1 MSNYFNLIPNFK
13 YVSRL
18 PNAKISDFITVKNL
32 FKRVFIR
39 EDIYQ
44 NLTFFNKYSIVG
56 DDRPDNVAAQVYQDS
71 TLDWLILLTNNIV
84 NIANEWPLGQQE
96 FNRYLLDKYNDD
108 YDKIYNGIHH
118 YETIEVKDS
127 NDVIIIP
134 EGLEVSEDFSTTY
147 YDYFIGGLTTANNI
161 TRPITNFQ
169 YEENLENK
177 KREIFILK
185 PEYISVVLDDIDDL
199 MAYKKGSTE
208 YVDETLKQAENIRL
222 FQ

>member
-1 MSNYFNLIPNFK
+1 MSNYFNLVPDFE

-18 PNAKISDFITVKNL
+18 PDAKISDYITVKNL
-32 FKRVFIR
+32 FKRVFLR

-44 NLTFFNKYSIVG
+44 NLTFFKKYSVVG
-56 DDRPDNVAAQVYQDS
+56 DDRPDNVASQVYEDS
-71 TLDWLILLTNNIV
+71 TLDWLVLLANNIV
-84 NIANEWPLGQQE
+84 NVQNEWPLPQE
-96 FNRYLLDKYNDD
+96 DFNRHLLDTYNDD
-108 YDKIYNGIHH
+108 YDKIYNEVHH

-127 NDVIIIP
+127 NNVVIVP

-161 TRPITNFQ
+161 TRPVTNYQ

-185 PEYISVVLDDIDDL
+185 PEYLSVVRDDIDDI
-199 MAYKKGSTE
+199 MTYKKGSTE
-208 YVDETLKQAENIRL
+208 YVDRTLKRSENIRL

>member
-1 MSNYFNLIPNFK
+1 MSNYFNLVPDFE

-18 PNAKISDFITVKNL
+18 PDAKISDYITVKNL
-32 FKRVFIR
+32 FKRVFLR

-44 NLTFFNKYSIVG
+44 NLTFFKKYSVVG
-56 DDRPDNVAAQVYQDS
+56 DDRPDNVAAQVYEDS
-71 TLDWLILLTNNIV
+71 TLDWLVLLANNIV
-84 NIANEWPLGQQE
+84 NVQNEWPLPQE
-96 FNRYLLDKYNDD
+96 DFNRHLLDTYNDD

-118 YETIEVKDS
+118 FETIEVKDS
-127 NDVIIIP
+127 NKVVIVP

-147 YDYFIGGLTTANNI
+147 FDYFIGGLTTANNI
-161 TRPITNFQ
+161 TRPVTNYQ

-185 PEYISVVLDDIDDL
+185 PEYLSVVRDDIDDI
-199 MAYKKGSTE
+199 MTYKKGSTE
-208 YVDETLKQAENIRL
+208 YVDRTLKRSENIRL

>member
-1 MSNYFNLIPNFK
+1 MSNYFNLVPDFE

-18 PNAKISDFITVKNL
+18 PDAKISDYITVKNL
-32 FKRVFIR
+32 FKRVFLR

-44 NLTFFNKYSIVG
+44 NLTFFKKYSVVG
-56 DDRPDNVAAQVYQDS
+56 DDRPDNVAAQVYEDS
-71 TLDWLILLTNNIV
+71 TLDWLVLLANNIINV
-84 NIANEWPLGQQE
+84 QNEWPLPQE
-96 FNRYLLDKYNDD
+96 DFNRHLLDTYNDD

-127 NDVIIIP
+127 NKVVIVP

-161 TRPITNFQ
+161 TRPVTNFQ

-185 PEYISVVLDDIDDL
+185 PEYINVVLDDIDDL
-199 MAYKKGSTE
+199 NVYKKGSTE
-208 YVDETLKQAENIRL
+208 YISETLKRAENIRL